1 MGVRGRRPPARRER
15 DRTEENDAGAK
26 EPGDNAKGPSDK
38 EQSDEEILLADLAA
52 YQETEMT
59 TPPISLT
66 IMTLTVTVCSGR
78 ALAGSS
84 LHQGSVYLRLA
95 VKGPA
100 VKNPAVKNRAV
111 KNAVS
116 GVVAAIWIAVTA
128 WTVPQAAGPQS
139 VTANASSVAGPYR
152 QALDRYCVTCHNQR
166 LKTAGL
172 MLDTLDLAKIS
183 DSAETWEKVVRKLR
197 TRAMPPQPSRRPD
210 HATYERLIA
219 WLEADL
225 DRAAAARPNP
235 GRPLLHRLNRAEY
248 ANAIRDLLALD
259 VDGASLLPPDD
270 SAYGFDNISDVLGVS
285 PSLQERYL
293 SAARTI
299 SALAVGDPDVAPG
312 SETYV
317 IRQDLSQDKHIEGL
331 PLGTVGG
338 ILVRQTFPLD
348 GEYIFQVKLYRTNLN
363 IVRGLEYAHQVEFA
377 VDGERIHL
385 AAIGGKG
392 DLATLFEKP
401 TDTSDAVDARLRVR
415 VPVKAGPHAVAV
427 TFIQEPSVVDTVRLQ
442 PYLRSSVDNFDWSGR
457 PHMQT
462 LAITGPF
469 GATGP
474 GDTPS
479 RRRIFTCSP
488 SADRRRVAAET
499 ACARE
504 ILSTLARRA
513 YRKPVTD
520 ADLRPVLGFYD
531 AGRRQGSFER
541 GIQMGLQR
549 ILASPQFMFRV
560 ERDPVNVA
568 AGAVYRISDI
578 ELASRLSFFLWSS
591 IPDDELLKVASQG
604 KLKDP
609 VVLERQ
615 VRRMLASDRARTLV
629 GNFAGQWL
637 HLRNVRSVLPNS
649 DEFPDFDDNLRQGF
663 QRETEL
669 LFESIMREDRN
680 VLDLLRADYT
690 FVNERLARHYGI
702 PNVYGSYFRRVTI
715 TDEARRGLL
724 GQGSILAVTS
734 HAERTSPVLRGK
746 WILDNIVGTPPAP
759 PPPDVPVLKENEEG
773 QKPRT
778 MREQMAEH
786 RANPVCASCH
796 KVMDPIGFALEN
808 FDAVGAWRTREAGG
822 AIDAS
827 GELADGTKVDGVVT
841 LRETLLSR
849 PDVFVGTMTEK
860 LLTYGLGR
868 GLDYHDMP
876 VVRSIVRQAA
886 ASDYRFTALVL
897 GIVNSVPFQMRK
909 AKEITE

>member
-1 MGVRGRRPPARRER
+1 MSGGV
-15 DRTEENDAGAK
+15 
-26 EPGDNAKGPSDK
+26 
-38 EQSDEEILLADLAA
+38 
-52 YQETEMT
+52 
-59 TPPISLT
+59 
-66 IMTLTVTVCSGR
+66 
-78 ALAGSS
+78 S
-84 LHQGSVYLRLA
+84 LHRGLRRGLFSLVAWVASAAWSVPHAASPQNAAASSSALS
-95 VKGPA
+95 
-100 VKNPAVKNRAV
+100 
-111 KNAVS
+111 AVS
-116 GVVAAIWIAVTA
+116 HRETL
-128 WTVPQAAGPQS
+128 
-139 VTANASSVAGPYR
+139 N
-152 QALDRYCVTCHNQR
+152 RYCVTCHNQR
-166 LKTAGL
+166 LKTAEL
-172 MLDTLDLAKIS
+172 TLDTLDLTKIA

-197 TRAMPPQPSRRPD
+197 SGTMPPQPSRRPD
-210 HATYERLIA
+210 HATYEGLIA

-248 ANAIRDLLALD
+248 SNAIRDLLALD
-259 VDGASLLPPDD
+259 VDPASLLPPDD

-299 SALAVGDPDVAPG
+299 SALAVGDRDVAPG
-312 SETYV
+312 SDTYV
-317 IRQDLSQDKHIEGL
+317 IRQDLSQNQHIEGL

-338 ILVRQTFPLD
+338 ILVHHTFPLD
-348 GEYIFQVKLYRTNLN
+348 AEYTFQVKLYRTNLN
-363 IVRGLEYAHQVEFA
+363 IVRGLEYPHQVEFT
-377 VDGERIHL
+377 VDGERVHL
-385 AAIGGKG
+385 AALGGKS
-392 DLATLFEKP
+392 DLASLFEKP
-401 TDTSDAVDARLRVR
+401 TDTGDAVEARLRVQ
-415 VPVKAGPHAVAV
+415 VPVTAGPHAVAV
-427 TFIQEPSVVDTVRLQ
+427 AFIREPSVVDSVRLQ

-469 GATGP
+469 KPTGP

-479 RRRIFTCSP
+479 RRRIFSCSP
-488 SADRRRVAAET
+488 GSPKPASAAAAARKRASASADKTDVAAGTE
-499 ACARE
+499 CARQ

-513 YRKPVTD
+513 YRKPVTE
-520 ADLRPVLGFYD
+520 ADLRPVLSFYEV
-531 AGRRQGSFER
+531 GRRQGGFER
-541 GIQMGLQR
+541 GIQMGLER
-549 ILASPQFMFRV
+549 ILASPQFMFRI

-568 AGAVYRISDI
+568 AGAVYRISDL

-604 KLKDP
+604 RLTDP
-609 VVLERQ
+609 AVLEQQ
-615 VRRMLASDRARTLV
+615 VRRMLASDRAGTLV
-629 GNFAGQWL
+629 SNFAGQWL
-637 HLRNVRSVLPNS
+637 QLRNVRSVLPNS

-690 FVNERLARHYGI
+690 FVNERLAQHYGM
-702 PNVYGSYFRRVTI
+702 PNVYGSYFRRVGI
-715 TDEARRGLL
+715 TDEARKGLL
-724 GQGSILAVTS
+724 GQGSILALTS

-746 WILDNIVGTPPAP
+746 WILQNIIGTPPPP
-759 PPPDVPVLKENEEG
+759 PPPDVPTLKENEEG

-841 LRETLLSR
+841 LRQALLAR
-849 PDVFVGTMTEK
+849 PEVFVGTMTEK
-860 LLTYGLGR
+860 LLTYALGR

-876 VVRSIVRQAA
+876 VVRSIVRQSAVGG
-886 ASDYRFTALVL
+886 YRFSSLVL
-897 GIVNSVPFQMRK
+897 GIVNSVPFQMRM
-909 AKEITE
+909 ARETSDN